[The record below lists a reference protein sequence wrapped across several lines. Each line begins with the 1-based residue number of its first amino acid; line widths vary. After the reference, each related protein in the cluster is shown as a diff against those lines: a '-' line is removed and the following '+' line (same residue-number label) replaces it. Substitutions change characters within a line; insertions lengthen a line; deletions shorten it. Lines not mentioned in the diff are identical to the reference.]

1 MPLDPKARTMRS
13 EYILPRARSKVMTP
27 RFSYSATACWQVRP
41 SNSIPRIRSRAA
53 RSLPSICTVTP
64 GIWRRLSAAD
74 RLLKSIGR
82 KSVFVKR
89 VFLAFPPDIR
99 NNRNSDH
106 LEASVWSVT

>member
-13 EYILPRARSKVMTP
+13 EYMLP
-27 RFSYSATACWQVRP
+27 
-41 SNSIPRIRSRAA
+41 

-89 VFLAFPPDIR
+89 VFLAFPRDIHD
-99 NNRNSDH
+99 NKNSDH